1 METCLFP
8 VIFKIS
14 ARARALLIANAR
26 EKPWSPFS
34 FALLTENNVK
44 FNVYV
49 FQS

>member
-34 FALLTENNVK
+34 FALLTENK